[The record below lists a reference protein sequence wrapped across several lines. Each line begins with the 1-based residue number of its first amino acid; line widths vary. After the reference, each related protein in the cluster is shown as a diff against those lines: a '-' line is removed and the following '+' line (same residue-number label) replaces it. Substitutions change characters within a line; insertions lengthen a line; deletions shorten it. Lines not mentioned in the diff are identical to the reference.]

1 MYGRRACLLVI
12 ETRSP
17 LVKNHSER
25 ERGTMALITHV
36 VEGAAPR
43 ETVLDD
49 GTRVVRTCSFTPPGC
64 HSVGGGLRIFV
75 KDGIIQKVEGDP
87 DHPITHGKL
96 CPRCLTLKD
105 YVYNPRRIL
114 HPMKRIG
121 DRGEDKW
128 EEISWEQAREEIVEK
143 ITSLQDQ
150 YGKETVLYMCGT
162 GRQATKYQFAMIAG
176 VWGSPNMC
184 YSQSGWSCMGP
195 RNTVMK
201 SLTGAGYS
209 ECNTGYGLPGWFDNP
224 NFTLPKYTLVWG
236 KEPTRSNP
244 DGLWGHAIV
253 ELMKHGSKL
262 ITVDPRISWLGSRA
276 YLNLQLRPGTDTA
289 LALALLHIV
298 IKEDLYDHDFVDK
311 WCYGFEE
318 FRERI
323 MQYTPEFAAEECDV
337 PLEDIYKLGRILGQE
352 KPWTLTM
359 GVATDQNSNGTQL
372 VQSLMALVAITG
384 NLDAPGGTL
393 MGEALNIDFGKD
405 STQQKTKISIPKEI
419 ADKAIGKGEYPMLD
433 LLLNTTHPDLTLDAL
448 ETGKPYPIKAVWLG
462 STNLLTATNSAQPYR
477 WYQAFRKAEII
488 VAQETQMTPT
498 VQALADYVLPLK
510 TFVEYEG
517 HVMTYQGQQEGIIGS
532 QIPIVEVGDC
542 KSDLEMAMYFG
553 IKTNPDYWSQY
564 PEPSDYLDEDL
575 RRYNLKFK
583 DLAAET
589 VLIHEVPWYKYEK
602 GLIRADGKPGFNTT
616 TGLFELYAL
625 MFEAVGD
632 DPLPYYEA
640 PRWAPDNNPQYAK
653 EYPLTLT
660 TGQRNF
666 TFFHSEYRSIK
677 ELREIN
683 PYAIAQIHPN
693 VAAEHG
699 IEDGDWM
706 WIENMF
712 GRALFK
718 AEVTP
723 IVRENLVAAEHGW
736 WYPED
741 EADAPHLYGT
751 WEANINQLIPHKSIG
766 FNGFG
771 APYKHVCCKI
781 YKADHTPVHDWK
793 NLY

>member
-1 MYGRRACLLVI
+1 
-12 ETRSP
+12 
-17 LVKNHSER
+17 
-25 ERGTMALITHV
+25 MALITHKV
-36 VEGAAPR
+36 KGASPR
-43 ETVLDD
+43 ETMLDD

-64 HSVGGGLRIFV
+64 HSVGCGLRIFV
-75 KDGIIQKVEGDP
+75 KDGVIQKVEGDP
-87 DHPITHGKL
+87 DHPITHGRL
-96 CPRCLTLKD
+96 CVRCLCLKD
-105 YVYNPRRIL
+105 YVYNSRRLL
-114 HPMKRIG
+114 HPLKRVG
-121 DRGEDKW
+121 ARGEGEW
-128 EEISWEQAREEIVEK
+128 EEISWEQAREEIIEK
-143 ITSLQDQ
+143 VFAVQEK
-150 YGKETVLYMCGT
+150 YGKETMLYLCGT

-201 SLTGAGYS
+201 SLTGAGYA
-209 ECNTGYGLPGWFDNP
+209 EMNTGYGLPGWFENP
-224 NFTLPKYTLVWG
+224 NFTLPNYILNWG

-244 DGLWGHAIV
+244 DGLFGHAVV
-253 ELMKHGSKL
+253 ELMKRGSKL
-262 ITVDPRISWLGSRA
+262 IMVDPRINWMATRA
-276 YLNLQLRPGTDTA
+276 WMTLQIRPGTDTA
-289 LALALLHIV
+289 LALAMLNIV
-298 IKEDLYDHDFVDK
+298 INENLFDHDFVEK
-311 WCYGFEE
+311 WCFGFDEL
-318 FRERI
+318 RERVQ
-323 MQYTPEFAAEECDV
+323 QYPPEFAAEECDV
-337 PLEDIYKLGRILGQE
+337 PVEDIYKLARTLATDG
-352 KPWTLTM
+352 PWTLTM

-372 VQSLMALVAITG
+372 VQALMSFVAVTG
-384 NLDAPGGTL
+384 NLDVPGGTL

-405 STQQKTKISIPKEI
+405 STQQKTKISIPPEI
-419 ADKAIGKGEYPMLD
+419 AERAIGKGEYPMLD

-448 ETGKPYPIKAVWLG
+448 ESDKPYPIRGCWIG
-462 STNLLTATNSAQPYR
+462 STNLLTATNSAQPRR
-477 WYQAFRKAEII
+477 WYDALNKCEII
-488 VAQETQMTPT
+488 VAQETQLTPT

-553 IKTNPDYWSQY
+553 IKTNPEYWSQY
-564 PEPSDYLDEDL
+564 PTPSDYLDEDL
-575 RRYNLKFK
+575 KRYNMKFK
-583 DLAAET
+583 ELAEET

-602 GLIRADGKPGFNTT
+602 GLIRADGQPGFNTT
-616 TGLFELYAL
+616 TGKFELYAL
-625 MFEAVGD
+625 MFEACGD

-640 PRWAPDNNPQYAK
+640 PRFTPETRPDLAK

-683 PYAIAQIHPN
+683 PYAIAQIHPK

-699 IEDGDWM
+699 IQDGDWM
-706 WIENMF
+706 YIENMW

-741 EADAPHLYGT
+741 EGESPHLFGT
-751 WEANINQLIPHKSIG
+751 WEANINSLIPHKCIG
-766 FNGFG
+766 KLGFG
-771 APYKHVCCKI
+771 APYKNLMCKI
-781 YKADHTPVHDWK
+781 YKSDYVPVHDWK
-793 NLY
+793 QLK